1 LALSPQLPHDEVL
14 RLLEDHRLLLLERAE
29 LEGLLAELEPHFRGV
44 RSVLNRLH
52 RLVASTAAHADEQ
65 QSTGRSG

>member
-1 LALSPQLPHDEVL
+1 
-14 RLLEDHRLLLLERAE
+14 
-29 LEGLLAELEPHFRGV
+29 LLAELEPHFRSV

-52 RLVASTAAHADEQ
+52 RLVASAAPHAGEQ